1 MKAFT
6 KDIIRTI
13 GHSKKRFISLVA
25 ITALGATMLTGLSMA
40 CIDLREAASALY
52 TRQRLYDI
60 CVQSTYGLSQADLDE
75 LSTVDGVAC
84 VEGSYQQDTYTRVD
98 GSRATVTVK
107 ALTSASELNEPYVV
121 DGRLPKAAGEV
132 AVTENYLHES
142 GKKIGDTLS
151 FESTSQE
158 DPTGLADLGDEVAD
172 RKSVV

>member
-107 ALTSASELNEPYVV
+107 ALTSASELNEP
-121 DGRLPKAAGEV
+121 
-132 AVTENYLHES
+132 
-142 GKKIGDTLS
+142 
-151 FESTSQE
+151 
-158 DPTGLADLGDEVAD
+158 
-172 RKSVV
+172 